1 MFVCLFFLLSPF
13 FKCVVVDVCLFVL
26 VHTRPVGFVHT
37 RPVGFVYTRPV
48 GFVLTRLVG
57 FVEYRP
63 VLQHLLLYASKVI
76 PCIYGLLAKTFLPYN
91 LQPSVL
97 IRVV

>member
-1 MFVCLFFLLSPF
+1 M
-13 FKCVVVDVCLFVL
+13 
-26 VHTRPVGFVHT
+26 HT